1 MPLPQQIQRRLR
13 HANMRFDP
21 HDHYLMRTRDSA
33 GRGEVPGY
41 GRDPHREGG
50 FVDVFDGGEG
60 VEGEFG
66 AGFAQAGFVLRGGV
80 DGDVEDFTC
89 AGESEKVDDCGMC
102 RRMEWGWR
110 VSLCV
115 CVCVC
120 VLSKE
125 LAAYWL

>member
-1 MPLPQQIQRRLR
+1 
-13 HANMRFDP
+13 
-21 HDHYLMRTRDSA
+21 MRTRDSA

-120 VLSKE
+120 SVQGAGGLLALSIFCVVAI
-125 LAAYWL
+125 LHVV